1 MKRHIQRTGRGKK
14 GQYVAYMLIVV
25 AHKTKCYL
33 DAL

>member
-1 MKRHIQRTGRGKK
+1 MKRHIQRTGRRMKCP
-14 GQYVAYMLIVV
+14 YVAYMLIVV